1 MCVREGGRACSMIAQ
16 CGLSS
21 MNLCAEENN
30 ILCRYVW
37 NQEASGWVPTL
48 VILRLNRAALCVQ
61 WSPKGIQ
68 LRLKSLSFCMLFFF
82 CFDEVNKFY

>member
-1 MCVREGGRACSMIAQ
+1 MCVREMEMCACMCVSHDFTMWGIYYELI
-16 CGLSS
+16 CLR
-21 MNLCAEENN
+21 NN

-37 NQEASGWVPTL
+37 NQEATGWVPTL

-68 LRLKSLSFCMLFFF
+68 VS
-82 CFDEVNKFY
+82 